1 MKDIIKK
8 YTCRLCNSKK
18 LSRLFNLC
26 KTPLANNLAFNKN
39 SSLTAKKFPLNL
51 MICNSCKHV
60 QLEHVVNANNLYKKY
75 FYMSGIS
82 ASFTKHFENFANELS
97 KNNKKTYKTK
107 VLEIGSND
115 CTLLNFFKK
124 NNCITVGIEPAK
136 NLWIKTKYRHHI
148 INGFYNSKI
157 NNTLKK
163 KYGFFDII
171 VANNVFAHIDNLK
184 LVFNLLKKVMHQRTI
199 IVVEISYLLDVIKKN
214 LFDTIYHEHL
224 DYHSIKP
231 INQFLKSLDLKII
244 NIKKLN
250 IHGGSVRLYITKTS
264 NEFINNKKIL
274 NKLLQEEKNNGLYKK
289 LTYKKFF
296 KDLYNQK
303 KNLKNFFTQ
312 YKNYKIYGYGAPAKA
327 VTLINFFQLNHN
339 NINLLVDDSKIKQ
352 KKYIP
357 GTEIKIYDAKVLESS
372 PPDIIMILA
381 WNVYEDIIKKIKKY
395 KKIKFAIVPLPK
407 FKVIKL

>member
-199 IVVEISYLLDVIKKN
+199 IVVEISYLLDVIFEFFYKDNLLDKNIYFHHQKLVSSFLLNNYILIQKN
-214 LFDTIYHEHL
+214 LPDLNYH
-224 DYHSIKP
+224 
-231 INQFLKSLDLKII
+231 
-244 NIKKLN
+244 
-250 IHGGSVRLYITKTS
+250 
-264 NEFINNKKIL
+264 
-274 NKLLQEEKNNGLYKK
+274 KLLYL
-289 LTYKKFF
+289 
-296 KDLYNQK
+296 
-303 KNLKNFFTQ
+303 
-312 YKNYKIYGYGAPAKA
+312 
-327 VTLINFFQLNHN
+327 
-339 NINLLVDDSKIKQ
+339 NLLDPYLSNNHLMNLQ
-352 KKYIP
+352 
-357 GTEIKIYDAKVLESS
+357 
-372 PPDIIMILA
+372 
-381 WNVYEDIIKKIKKY
+381 
-395 KKIKFAIVPLPK
+395 
-407 FKVIKL
+407 